1 MMTETDLKYVAFDLE
16 TAALADNE
24 TYALGI
30 TCAAAVTSDGAQFTW
45 HGAVE
50 SNGMYAL
57 RMTPEEIKAL
67 LRNLL
72 ALQKQGYQVVT
83 WNGAAFDFRV
93 MAAELAGDAP
103 HVAAAQRLALEH
115 VDPAF
120 SMFAH
125 KGFMCG
131 LNAAAAGLHVA
142 GKLAGMCGAEAV
154 AAWQASR
161 EHQDLVLRYVI
172 EDCAALGR
180 VYAAAARAGGIRW
193 ITKAGRASY
202 WPCSQIADL
211 TVAEAL
217 NAPQPDTSWMTGEV
231 RTRADLLGWTGC
243 I

>member
-1 MMTETDLKYVAFDLE
+1 MFVAFDLE
-16 TAALADNE
+16 TATLADNE
-24 TYALGI
+24 NYALGI
-30 TCAAAVTSDGAQFTW
+30 TCAAAVASDGTHYTW
-45 HGAVE
+45 HGAVDPTTDL
-50 SNGMYAL
+50 YAP
-57 RMTPEEIKAL
+57 RMTTEEVRAM
-67 LRNLL
+67 LRNLMD
-72 ALQKQGYQVVT
+72 LQARGYQVVT

-93 MAAELAGDAP
+93 MAAELAGDTT

-131 LNAAAAGLHVA
+131 LNAAAQGLGVT

-154 AAWQASR
+154 TAWQESR
-161 EHQDLVLRYVI
+161 TQQDLVLRYVL

-180 VYAAAARAGGIRW
+180 VYEAAARIGGIRW

-202 WPCSQIADL
+202 WPCSQIATM

-217 NAPQPDTSWMTGEV
+217 NVPQPDTSWMSTP
-231 RTRADLLGWTGC
+231 RTRADLVGWLE
-243 I
+243 